1 MSIENIA
8 RVCHEANAE
17 YCRTL
22 GDHSQPA
29 WDIAPDW
36 QRSSAENGVMFHI
49 ENPEAGDAA
58 SHENWMKEKL
68 ADGWSYGPI
77 KDPANK
83 KHHCIVPFNE
93 LPPEQQAKDRLFRAI
108 VHALA

>member
-1 MSIENIA
+1 MTNEDIA
-8 RVCHEANAE
+8 QVCHEANAA

-22 GDHSQPA
+22 LDNSQPP
-29 WDIAPDW
+29 WEEAPEW
-36 QRSSAENGVMFHI
+36 QQSSAINGVDFHVS
-49 ENPEAGDAA
+49 NPNAGDSA

-68 ADGWSYGPI
+68 ADGWTYGPT

-83 KHHCIVPFNE
+83 KHHCIVPFE
-93 LPPEQQAKDRLFRAI
+93 QLPPEQQAKDRLFRAI